1 MIPARPH
8 RLFARFF
15 AHHARGKIHTAFY
28 QVRIHGA
35 ARARAAAAASPVLV
49 TCNHTAWW
57 DPLVALYLSRYVL
70 EVEAFAMMDAANL
83 RRLPFFGRVGA
94 FGVDLGDA
102 ADGARA
108 IRYAARLLRKSG
120 TAVWLFPQGDERPI
134 TAPLVFRPG
143 SAEIARLA
151 RGCRTLPVAL
161 RYEHGKTERP
171 SLWISFGEPAAP
183 ARDVV
188 AGRAAQEA
196 AVGKELARI
205 DAALQT
211 GELSDFEAV
220 HTAPPSFFG
229 ALAERFLARLM
240 G

>member
-15 AHHARGKIHTAFY
+15 AHHARG
-28 QVRIHGA
+28 RIHGA
-35 ARARAAAAASPVLV
+35 FQQVRVHGVAEARAVAGDAPLLV
-49 TCNHTAWW
+49 VCNHTAWW

-70 EVEAFAMMDAANL
+70 EVEPFALMDAANL

-102 ADGARA
+102 ADGARG
-108 IRYAARLLRKSG
+108 IRYAARLLDAPG
-120 TAVWLFPQGDERPI
+120 VAVWLFPQGDERPI
-134 TAPLVFRPG
+134 TEPLAFRPG

-151 RGCRTLPVAL
+151 RRCRILPVAL

-171 SLWISFGEPAAP
+171 SLWISLGAQLPP
-183 ARDVV
+183 QRDVV

-196 AVGKELARI
+196 AVALELARI
-205 DAALQT
+205 DGALRSGEAASFATTHLA
-211 GELSDFEAV
+211 E
-220 HTAPPSFFG
+220 PSFFG
-229 ALAERFLARLM
+229 ALAERMLAWLTA
-240 G
+240 

>member
-15 AHHARGKIHTAFY
+15 AHHARSRIQGAF
-28 QVRIHGA
+28 QEVRVHGA
-35 ARARAAAAASPVLV
+35 EAAREAARQAPLLV

-70 EVEAFAMMDAANL
+70 EVEPFAMMDAANL

-102 ADGARA
+102 ADGARG
-108 IRYAARLLRKSG
+108 IRYAARLLRAPR

-134 TAPLVFRPG
+134 TEPLRFRPG

-151 RGCRTLPVAL
+151 RGCRVLPVAL
-161 RYEHGKTERP
+161 RYEHGKAERP
-171 SLWISFGEPAAP
+171 SLWISCGESMTA

-196 AVGKELARI
+196 AVTEELARI
-205 DAALQT
+205 DAALRS
-211 GELSDFEAV
+211 GEGSAFETRYAARPGLLS
-220 HTAPPSFFG
+220 SF
-229 ALAERFLARLM
+229 AEWFLARLM
-240 G
+240 A